1 MAKKMSFKK
10 MSIMKMKYKFAAWIS
25 VTLVLAACQEEISTS
40 DIASSQDGISTSVN
54 TTGLVIHT
62 PAAPQSKVI
71 HGELTEDGTRFDWEK
86 GDKIKVFVTTGENS
100 ESYHCVGVNRN
111 ETSPEGAFEVTFDTQ
126 VTENSW
132 VSEPWTPSVGD
143 KIYAL
148 YPYESSMMK
157 SYYVESKDE
166 YRNLFGVQLGG
177 VTQVGANNTS
187 HLEISDLMVAKPI
200 ELSAEDEIDENGVRN
215 VTMLFA
221 HKLAKVALTV
231 VNNTEKPLDMNALS
245 YVSNLPGDWVSGTM
259 LFDVE
264 TGEPVFINEWGVAHS
279 SISTLNI
286 EDVTLAPGAST
297 VLWTWMPE
305 LDFSAGN
312 ASTPDQMGNT
322 HDERKASILLT
333 TSEGVFRAADVQFS
347 SPFKADL
354 VYKQKFTLTP
364 SKKLDDEYV
373 YVPEMLFPANSNSMV
388 SYYDGEDNVL
398 FRTWEAPVFPVYDL
412 NMRTF
417 DDEAFSPAGGVFVK
431 KSEVAKVKRIELNGF
446 FSSLAGIQAFTN
458 LETLQACL
466 STDNGLMLL
475 RGVDLSGNTNL
486 KNVSIEGLN
495 AEKIDLSMLPLL
507 ESITLTSSETAVI
520 KQVVLGTHPSLTYV
534 DIMCESHLDLTRYST
549 LKKVVAYGST
559 DLGGLNLD
567 ELRIETK
574 NSALVSM
581 PSSITKLCLTS
592 LCPLNAYPVVT
603 HLEVEQYEDD
613 PKYLGLESHIAD
625 FAGLEYLKVN
635 KTDRTIVLGAANA
648 GIDTL
653 IINGL
658 GAANV
663 TGMEYLTALTKLEL
677 RDLTDSF
684 TFTAPDH
691 LPLKEVYLSD
701 CAGDFVFGT
710 GLPLTSFEAYTVGAI
725 TIKGADLLTELIVY
739 ETSGTL
745 NLGSMQALETLKV
758 TSTASKSVIFNYA
771 GTDALSYPALKY
783 FYLSDKSETTFPRT
797 GISGFGDMTENDKRA
812 ALSALLPSLWGLYF
826 YEGYFPDRGY
836 VKFYTGIASFDLTPY
851 STLETFHTRNYYYDG
866 SSTKYMAAS
875 SITISKAQADYW
887 TTNPNYFNI
896 YVYGSSTSKKYNST
910 EANEL
915 INIHQVPVSSVT
927 LDQTSITMEVG
938 DTKTLTATVLPVD
951 ASNKAVTWTSSA
963 PGVASVDDGVVTAW
977 RPGTV
982 TITATAGGQTASCEV
997 TVEGEE
1003 PAYVDLGLSSGTL
1016 WATRNAGASSVEEV
1030 GTYYTWSEHMDVGE
1044 GWAVPTKDQLQELI
1058 SGCTYTSSTY
1068 KGVNGVLLT
1077 SKANSQTLF
1086 IPLGGLLFLKYNVT
1100 SMKDYMYIWSCT
1112 ANEKDASKAY
1122 SACFTTTQS
1131 TLMWVDGN
1139 TEVADYGMPVRPVK
1153 VN

>member
-1 MAKKMSFKK
+1 MVAKKMSFKK

-25 VTLVLAACQEEISTS
+25 VTLALAACQKEEISTP
-40 DIASSQDGISTSVN
+40 DIESSQDGIPSS
-54 TTGLVIHT
+54 GLVIHT

-86 GDKIKVFVTTGENS
+86 GDKIKVFVTTRENS

-111 ETSPEGAFEVTFDTQ
+111 ETGQEGAFEVTFDTQ

-157 SYYVESKDE
+157 SYYVESKGEHRD
-166 YRNLFGVQLGG
+166 LFGVQLGG
-177 VTQVGANNTS
+177 LTQVGGNNTS

-200 ELSAEDEIDENGVRN
+200 ELSVEDEIDENGVRN

-231 VNNTEKPLDMNALS
+231 VNNTEKPLDLNALS

-475 RGVDLSGNTNL
+475 RGVDLSGNTKL

-826 YEGYFPDRGY
+826 YEGYFPDLGY

-963 PGVASVDDGVVTAW
+963 PGVAAVDDGVVTAW

-1030 GTYYTWSEHMDVGE
+1030 GTYYAWSEHMDVGE
-1044 GWAVPTKDQLQELI
+1044 GWAVPTKEQLQELI

-1086 IPLGGLLFLKYNVT
+1086 IPLGGLLFLKSNST
-1100 SMKDYMYIWSCT
+1100 TMENYMFIWSCT
-1112 ANEKDASKAY
+1112 ANEKEASKAY
-1122 SACFTTTQS
+1122 SACFATNPS
-1131 TLMWVDGN
+1131 TYMWVDA
-1139 TEVADYGMPVRPVK
+1139 TIEVAVYGMPVRPVK
-1153 VN
+1153 AY

>member
-1 MAKKMSFKK
+1 MVAKKMSFKK

-25 VTLVLAACQEEISTS
+25 VTLALAACQKEEIFTP
-40 DIASSQDGISTSVN
+40 DIESSQDGIPSS
-54 TTGLVIHT
+54 GLVIHT

-71 HGELTEDGTRFDWEK
+71 HGELTEDGTSFDWEK
-86 GDKIKVFVTTGENS
+86 GDKIKVFVTTGEYS
-100 ESYHCVGVNRN
+100 ESYQCVGVNRN
-111 ETSPEGAFEVTFDTQ
+111 ETGPEGAFEVTFDTQ
-126 VTENSW
+126 ITENSW
-132 VSEPWTPSVGD
+132 VGEPWTPSAGD

-166 YRNLFGVQLGG
+166 FRDLFGVQLGG
-177 VTQVGANNTS
+177 LTQVGGNNTS
-187 HLEISDLMVAKPI
+187 HLEISDVMVAKPI
-200 ELSAEDEIDENGVRN
+200 ELSVEDEIDENGVRN

-231 VNNTEKPLDMNALS
+231 VNNTEEPLDLNALS
-245 YVSNLPGDWVSGTM
+245 YVSNLPDDWVSGTM

-264 TGEPVFINEWGVAHS
+264 TGEPVFINNEWGIAHS

-333 TSEGVFRAADVQFS
+333 TSEGVFCAADVQFS
-347 SPFKADL
+347 SPFEADL
-354 VYKQKFTLTP
+354 VYKQKFTLTQL
-364 SKKLDDEYV
+364 KKLDDDYV
-373 YVPEMLFPANSNSMV
+373 YVPEMLFPANSNSRV

-417 DDEAFSPAGGVFVK
+417 DDENFSPAGGVFVK

-458 LETLQACL
+458 LETLQARL

-507 ESITLTSSETAVI
+507 ESITLTRSETAVI
-520 KQVVLGTHPSLTYV
+520 KQVVLGTHPSLTCV

-592 LCPLNAYPVVT
+592 LCPLNAYPAVT

-613 PKYLGLESHIAD
+613 PEYLGLESHIAD

-635 KTDRTIVLGAANA
+635 ETDRTIVLGAANA

-663 TGMEYLTALTKLEL
+663 TGMGYLTALKRLDL

-691 LPLKEVYLSD
+691 LPLEEVYISD
-701 CAGDFVFGT
+701 CKGDFVFGT

-745 NLGSMQALETLKV
+745 NLGSMQALETLML

-797 GISGFGDMTENDKRA
+797 GISGFGDMTANGKRA

-836 VKFYTGIASFDLTPY
+836 VKFYTGIASFDLTP
-851 STLETFHTRNYYYDG
+851 LQHARD
-866 SSTKYMAAS
+866 
-875 SITISKAQADYW
+875 
-887 TTNPNYFNI
+887 
-896 YVYGSSTSKKYNST
+896 
-910 EANEL
+910 
-915 INIHQVPVSSVT
+915 
-927 LDQTSITMEVG
+927 
-938 DTKTLTATVLPVD
+938 LPH
-951 ASNKAVTWTSSA
+951 
-963 PGVASVDDGVVTAW
+963 P
-977 RPGTV
+977 
-982 TITATAGGQTASCEV
+982 
-997 TVEGEE
+997 
-1003 PAYVDLGLSSGTL
+1003 
-1016 WATRNAGASSVEEV
+1016 
-1030 GTYYTWSEHMDVGE
+1030 
-1044 GWAVPTKDQLQELI
+1044 QL
-1058 SGCTYTSSTY
+1058 
-1068 KGVNGVLLT
+1068 LL
-1077 SKANSQTLF
+1077 
-1086 IPLGGLLFLKYNVT
+1086 
-1100 SMKDYMYIWSCT
+1100 
-1112 ANEKDASKAY
+1112 
-1122 SACFTTTQS
+1122 
-1131 TLMWVDGN
+1131 
-1139 TEVADYGMPVRPVK
+1139 
-1153 VN
+1153 

>member
-1 MAKKMSFKK
+1 MSFKK
-10 MSIMKMKYKFAAWIS
+10 VSIMKMKYKFAAWIS
-25 VTLVLAACQEEISTS
+25 VTLALAACQKEEISTS
-40 DIASSQDGISTSVN
+40 DIASSQDRIPTSVN

-62 PAAPQSKVI
+62 PAAPRSKVI

-86 GDKIKVFVTTGENS
+86 GDIIKVFVTTGNNS
-100 ESYHCVGVNRN
+100 ESYHCVGLNRN
-111 ETSPEGAFEVTFDTQ
+111 ETGPEGAFEVTFDTQ

-132 VSEPWTPSVGD
+132 VSEPWAPSAGD

-166 YRNLFGVQLGG
+166 YRDLFGVQLGG
-177 VTQVGANNTS
+177 VTQVGGNNTS

-200 ELSAEDEIDENGVRN
+200 ELSVEDEIDENGVRN

-231 VNNTEKPLDMNALS
+231 VNSTEKPLDLNALS
-245 YVSNLPGDWVSGTM
+245 YVSNLPDDWVSGTM

-264 TGEPVFINEWGVAHS
+264 TGEPIFIDEWGIAHS
-279 SISTLNI
+279 NISTLNI

-333 TSEGVFRAADVQFS
+333 TSEGVFCAADVQFS
-347 SPFKADL
+347 SPFEADL

-364 SKKLDDEYV
+364 SKKLDDDYV

-388 SYYDGEDNVL
+388 SYYDGEGNEL
-398 FRTWEAPVFPVYDL
+398 FSNWNDPVFPVYDL

-417 DDEAFSPAGGVFVK
+417 DDENFSPAGGVFVK
-431 KSEVAKVKRIELNGF
+431 KSEVENVKRIELNGF

-458 LETLQACL
+458 LETLQARL

-475 RGVDLSGNTNL
+475 RGVDLSGNTKL

-581 PSSITKLCLTS
+581 PSSITKLCLAS
-592 LCPLNAYPVVT
+592 LCPLNAYPAVT
-603 HLEVEQYEDD
+603 RLEVEQYEDD
-613 PKYLGLESHIAD
+613 PEYLGLESHIAD
-625 FAGLEYLKVN
+625 FAGLEYLKVD

-653 IINGL
+653 IINGC
-658 GAANV
+658 GEANV
-663 TGMEYLTALTKLEL
+663 TGMGYLTALTKLDL
-677 RDLTDSF
+677 RNLTDSF

-701 CAGDFVFGT
+701 CKGDFVFGT

-725 TIKGADLLTELIVY
+725 TIKGADLLTELFVY

-745 NLGSMQALETLKV
+745 NLGSMQALETLMV

-826 YEGYFPDRGY
+826 YEGYFPNQGY

-866 SSTKYMAAS
+866 SSAKYMAAS

-910 EANEL
+910 EANTL
-915 INIHQVPVSSVT
+915 INIHQIPVSSVT

-963 PGVASVDDGVVTAW
+963 PGVAAVDDGVVTAW

-1003 PAYVDLGLSSGTL
+1003 PAYVDLGLTSGTL

-1086 IPLGGLLFLKYNVT
+1086 IPLGGMLFLEYNFT
-1100 SMKDYMYIWSCT
+1100 IMENYMYIWSCT
-1112 ANEKDASKAY
+1112 ANEEDDSKAY
-1122 SACFTTTQS
+1122 SACFATTPS
-1131 TLMWVDGN
+1131 TYMWIDATN
-1139 TEVADYGMPVRPVK
+1139 EVAVYGMPVRPVK
-1153 VN
+1153 AD

>member
-1 MAKKMSFKK
+1 
-10 MSIMKMKYKFAAWIS
+10 MKMKYKFAAWIS
-25 VTLVLAACQEEISTS
+25 VTLALAACQEEISTS

-166 YRNLFGVQLGG
+166 SRNLFGVQLGG

-231 VNNTEKPLDMNALS
+231 VNNTEKPLDLNALS

-398 FRTWEAPVFPVYDL
+398 FRTWGAPVFPVYDL

-486 KNVSIEGLN
+486 KNASIEGLN

-691 LPLKEVYLSD
+691 LPLEEVYLSD

-1086 IPLGGLLFLKYNVT
+1086 IPLGGLQFLMT
-1100 SMKDYMYIWSCT
+1100 DSILMKDYMYIWSCT
-1112 ANEKDASKAY
+1112 ANENDNSKAY

>member
-1 MAKKMSFKK
+1 MSFKK

-25 VTLVLAACQEEISTS
+25 VTLALAACQKEEISTP
-40 DIASSQDGISTSVN
+40 DIESSQDGIPSS
-54 TTGLVIHT
+54 GLVIHT

-86 GDKIKVFVTTGENS
+86 GDKIKVFVTTRENS

-111 ETSPEGAFEVTFDTQ
+111 ETGQEGAFEVTFDTQ

-157 SYYVESKDE
+157 SYYVESKGE
-166 YRNLFGVQLGG
+166 YRDLFGVQLGG
-177 VTQVGANNTS
+177 LTQVGGNNTS

-200 ELSAEDEIDENGVRN
+200 ELSVEDEIDENGVRN

-231 VNNTEKPLDMNALS
+231 VNNTEKPLDLNALS

-475 RGVDLSGNTNL
+475 RGVDLSGNTKL

-745 NLGSMQALETLKV
+745 NLGSMQALETLKL

-826 YEGYFPDRGY
+826 YEGYFPDLGY

-896 YVYGSSTSKKYNST
+896 YVYGSSTSKKYNSP
-910 EANEL
+910 EANKL
-915 INIHQVPVSSVT
+915 INIHQIPVSSVT

-963 PGVASVDDGVVTAW
+963 PGVAAVDDGVVTAW

-1030 GTYYTWSEHMDVGE
+1030 GTYYAWSEHMDVGE
-1044 GWAVPTKDQLQELI
+1044 GWAVPTKEQLQELI

-1077 SKANSQTLF
+1077 SKANNQTLF
-1086 IPLGGLLFLKYNVT
+1086 IPLGGMLFLEYNST
-1100 SMKDYMYIWSCT
+1100 TPKNDMYIWSCT
-1112 ANEKDASKAY
+1112 ANEKEASKAY
-1122 SACFTTTQS
+1122 SACFTTNPS
-1131 TLMWVDGN
+1131 TYMFVADYI
-1139 TEVADYGMPVRPVK
+1139 EVAVYGMPVRPVK
-1153 VN
+1153 AD

>member
-1 MAKKMSFKK
+1 
-10 MSIMKMKYKFAAWIS
+10 MKMKYKFAAWIS
-25 VTLVLAACQEEISTS
+25 VTLALAACQEEISTS

-231 VNNTEKPLDMNALS
+231 VNNTEKPLDLNALS

-364 SKKLDDEYV
+364 SKNLDDEYV

-677 RDLTDSF
+677 RDFTDSF

-783 FYLSDKSETTFPRT
+783 FYLSDKSETSFPRT

>member
-1 MAKKMSFKK
+1 
-10 MSIMKMKYKFAAWIS
+10 
-25 VTLVLAACQEEISTS
+25 
-40 DIASSQDGISTSVN
+40 
-54 TTGLVIHT
+54 
-62 PAAPQSKVI
+62 
-71 HGELTEDGTRFDWEK
+71 
-86 GDKIKVFVTTGENS
+86 
-100 ESYHCVGVNRN
+100 
-111 ETSPEGAFEVTFDTQ
+111 
-126 VTENSW
+126 
-132 VSEPWTPSVGD
+132 
-143 KIYAL
+143 
-148 YPYESSMMK
+148 
-157 SYYVESKDE
+157 
-166 YRNLFGVQLGG
+166 
-177 VTQVGANNTS
+177 
-187 HLEISDLMVAKPI
+187 
-200 ELSAEDEIDENGVRN
+200 
-215 VTMLFA
+215 
-221 HKLAKVALTV
+221 
-231 VNNTEKPLDMNALS
+231 
-245 YVSNLPGDWVSGTM
+245 
-259 LFDVE
+259 
-264 TGEPVFINEWGVAHS
+264 
-279 SISTLNI
+279 
-286 EDVTLAPGAST
+286 
-297 VLWTWMPE
+297 
-305 LDFSAGN
+305 
-312 ASTPDQMGNT
+312 
-322 HDERKASILLT
+322 
-333 TSEGVFRAADVQFS
+333 
-347 SPFKADL
+347 
-354 VYKQKFTLTP
+354 
-364 SKKLDDEYV
+364 
-373 YVPEMLFPANSNSMV
+373 
-388 SYYDGEDNVL
+388 
-398 FRTWEAPVFPVYDL
+398 
-412 NMRTF
+412 MRTV

-567 ELRIETK
+567 ELRVETK

-581 PSSITKLCLTS
+581 PSSITKLYLTS
-592 LCPLNAYPVVT
+592 LCPLNAYPAVT

-613 PKYLGLESHIAD
+613 PEYLGLESHIAD

-635 KTDRTIVLGAANA
+635 ETDRTIVLGAANS

-658 GAANV
+658 GEANV
-663 TGMEYLTALTKLEL
+663 TGMGYLTALKKLDL

-691 LPLKEVYLSD
+691 LPLEEVYISD
-701 CAGDFVFGT
+701 CKGDFVFGT

-745 NLGSMQALETLKV
+745 NLGSMQALETLKL

-896 YVYGSSTSKKYNST
+896 YVYGSSTSQKYNSK
-910 EANEL
+910 EANKL
-915 INIHQVPVSSVT
+915 INIHQIPVSSVT

-963 PGVASVDDGVVTAW
+963 PGVAAVDDGVVTAW

-1030 GTYYTWSEHMDVGE
+1030 GTYYAWNEHMDVGE

-1077 SKANSQTLF
+1077 SKANNQTLF
-1086 IPLGGLLFLKYNVT
+1086 IPLGGMLFLEYNST
-1100 SMKDYMYIWSCT
+1100 TPKNDMYIWSCT
-1112 ANEKDASKAY
+1112 ANEKEASKAY
-1122 SACFTTTQS
+1122 SACFTTNPS
-1131 TLMWVDGN
+1131 TYMFVADYI
-1139 TEVADYGMPVRPVK
+1139 EVAVYGMPVRPVK
-1153 VN
+1153 AD

>member
-1 MAKKMSFKK
+1 
-10 MSIMKMKYKFAAWIS
+10 MKMKYKFAAWIS
-25 VTLVLAACQEEISTS
+25 VTLALAACQEEISTS

-231 VNNTEKPLDMNALS
+231 VNNTEKPLDLNALS

>member
-1 MAKKMSFKK
+1 MSFKK

-25 VTLVLAACQEEISTS
+25 VTLALAACQKEEMSTP
-40 DIASSQDGISTSVN
+40 DNASSQDGILTSVN

-86 GDKIKVFVTTGENS
+86 GDKIKVFVTTGEYS
-100 ESYHCVGVNRN
+100 ESYQCVGVNRN
-111 ETSPEGAFEVTFDTQ
+111 ETGPEGAFEVTFDTQ

-157 SYYVESKDE
+157 SYYVESKGEHRD
-166 YRNLFGVQLGG
+166 LFGVQLGG
-177 VTQVGANNTS
+177 VTQVGGNNTS

-200 ELSAEDEIDENGVRN
+200 ELSIEDEIDENGVRN

-221 HKLAKVALTV
+221 HKLAKVALKV
-231 VNNTEKPLDMNALS
+231 VNSTEEPLDLNALS
-245 YVSNLPGDWVSGTM
+245 YVSNLPEDWVSGTM

-373 YVPEMLFPANSNSMV
+373 YVPEMLFPANNNSMV

-475 RGVDLSGNTNL
+475 RGVDLSGNTKL

-495 AEKIDLSMLPLL
+495 AEKIDFSMLPLL

-592 LCPLNAYPVVT
+592 LCPLNAYPAVT
-603 HLEVEQYEDD
+603 RLEVEQYEDD
-613 PKYLGLESHIAD
+613 PEYLGLESHIAD
-625 FAGLEYLKVN
+625 FAGLEYLKVD
-635 KTDRTIVLGAANA
+635 KTDRTIVLGATNA
-648 GIDTL
+648 GIETL
-653 IINGL
+653 IINGC
-658 GAANV
+658 GKANV
-663 TGMEYLTALTKLEL
+663 TGMGYLTALTKLDL

-701 CAGDFVFGT
+701 CKGDFVFGT

-725 TIKGADLLTELIVY
+725 TIKGADLLTELTVY

-745 NLGSMQALETLKV
+745 NLGSMQALETLRV

-826 YEGYFPDRGY
+826 YQGDFPNHGY
-836 VKFYTGIASFDLTPY
+836 VNFYTGIASFDLTPY
-851 STLETFHTRNYYYDG
+851 STLKTFHTRNYYFYDG
-866 SSTKYMAAS
+866 SSTLMATS

-896 YVYGSSTSKKYNST
+896 YVYGSSTSEKYNSP
-910 EANEL
+910 EANKL
-915 INIHQVPVSSVT
+915 INILQIPVSSVT
-927 LDQTSITMEVG
+927 LDQTSINMEVG
-938 DTKTLTATVLPVD
+938 DKKTLTATVLPVD
-951 ASNKAVTWTSSA
+951 ASNKTVTWTSSA
-963 PGVASVDDGVVTAW
+963 PSVAAVDDGVVTAW

-1044 GWAVPTKDQLQELI
+1044 GRAVPTKDQLQELI

-1086 IPLGGLLFLKYNVT
+1086 IPLGGLLFLRSNST
-1100 SMKDYMYIWSCT
+1100 IMEDYMYIWSCT
-1112 ANEKDASKAY
+1112 ANEEDDSKAY
-1122 SACFTTTQS
+1122 SACFTTTPS
-1131 TLMWVDGN
+1131 TYMWVDATN
-1139 TEVADYGMPVRPVK
+1139 EVAVYGMPVRPVK
-1153 VN
+1153 AD

>member
-1 MAKKMSFKK
+1 MSFKK

-25 VTLVLAACQEEISTS
+25 VTLALAACQKEEISTS
-40 DIASSQDGISTSVN
+40 DNASSQDGIHTS
-54 TTGLVIHT
+54 GLVIHT

-86 GDKIKVFVTTGENS
+86 GDKIKVFVVTTGEYS
-100 ESYHCVGVNRN
+100 ESYQCVGVNRN
-111 ETSPEGAFEVTFDTQ
+111 ETGPEGAFEVTFDTQ

-231 VNNTEKPLDMNALS
+231 VNNTEKPLDLNALS

-567 ELRIETK
+567 ELRVETK

-581 PSSITKLCLTS
+581 PSSITKLYLTS
-592 LCPLNAYPVVT
+592 LCPLNAYPAVT

-613 PKYLGLESHIAD
+613 PEYLGLESHIAD

-635 KTDRTIVLGAANA
+635 ETDRTIVLGAANS

-658 GAANV
+658 GEANV
-663 TGMEYLTALTKLEL
+663 TGMGYLTALKKLDL

-691 LPLKEVYLSD
+691 LPLEEVYISD
-701 CAGDFVFGT
+701 CKGDFVFGT

-745 NLGSMQALETLKV
+745 NLGSMQALETLKL

-896 YVYGSSTSKKYNST
+896 YVYGSSTSQKYNSK
-910 EANEL
+910 EANKL
-915 INIHQVPVSSVT
+915 INIHQIPVSSVT

-963 PGVASVDDGVVTAW
+963 PGVAAVDDGVVTAW

-1030 GTYYTWSEHMDVGE
+1030 GTYYAWNEHMDVGE

-1077 SKANSQTLF
+1077 SKANNQTLF
-1086 IPLGGLLFLKYNVT
+1086 IPLGGMLFLEYNST
-1100 SMKDYMYIWSCT
+1100 TPKNDMYIWSCT
-1112 ANEKDASKAY
+1112 ANEKEASKAY
-1122 SACFTTTQS
+1122 SACFTTNPS
-1131 TLMWVDGN
+1131 TYMFVADYI
-1139 TEVADYGMPVRPVK
+1139 EVAVYGMPVRPVK
-1153 VN
+1153 AD

>member
-1 MAKKMSFKK
+1 
-10 MSIMKMKYKFAAWIS
+10 MKYKFAAWIS
-25 VTLVLAACQEEISTS
+25 VTLALAACQKEEISTP
-40 DIASSQDGISTSVN
+40 DIESSQDGIPSS
-54 TTGLVIHT
+54 GLVIHT

-71 HGELTEDGTRFDWEK
+71 HGELTEDGTSFDWEK
-86 GDKIKVFVTTGENS
+86 GDKIKVFVVTTGENS
-100 ESYHCVGVNRN
+100 ESYQCVGVNRN
-111 ETSPEGAFEVTFDTQ
+111 ETGPEGAFEVTFDTQ

-132 VSEPWTPSVGD
+132 VSEPWTPSAGD

-166 YRNLFGVQLGG
+166 YRDLFGVQLGG
-177 VTQVGANNTS
+177 LTQVGGNNTS
-187 HLEISDLMVAKPI
+187 HLEISDVMVAKPI
-200 ELSAEDEIDENGVRN
+200 ELSDEDEIDENGVRN

-231 VNNTEKPLDMNALS
+231 VNNTEEPLDLNALS
-245 YVSNLPGDWVSGTM
+245 YVSNLPDDWVSGTM

-264 TGEPVFINEWGVAHS
+264 TGEPVFINNEWGIAHS

-312 ASTPDQMGNT
+312 ANTPDQMGNT

-333 TSEGVFRAADVQFS
+333 TSEGVFCAADVQFS
-347 SPFKADL
+347 SPFEADL

-364 SKKLDDEYV
+364 SKKLDDDYV

-388 SYYDGEDNVL
+388 FYYDGEGNKL
-398 FRTWEAPVFPVYDL
+398 FCNGMAPVFPVYDL

-417 DDEAFSPAGGVFVK
+417 GDEDFSRAGGVFVK
-431 KSEVAKVKRIELNGF
+431 KSEVENVKRIELDGF

-458 LETLQACL
+458 LETLQARL

-475 RGVDLSGNTNL
+475 RGVDLSGNTKL
-486 KNVSIEGLN
+486 KNVSIEGMN

-507 ESITLTSSETAVI
+507 ESITLTKSETAVI

-574 NSALVSM
+574 NSDLVSM
-581 PSSITKLCLTS
+581 PSSITKLCLAS
-592 LCPLNAYPVVT
+592 LCPLNAYPAVT

-613 PKYLGLESHIAD
+613 PEYLGLESHIAD

-635 KTDRTIVLGAANA
+635 GTDRTIVLGAANA

-663 TGMEYLTALTKLEL
+663 TGMGYLTALKRLDL

-691 LPLKEVYLSD
+691 LPLEEVYISD
-701 CAGDFVFGT
+701 CKGDFVFGT

-745 NLGSMQALETLKV
+745 NLGSMQALETLKL
-758 TSTASKSVIFNYA
+758 TSIASKSVIFNYA

-783 FYLSDKSETTFPRT
+783 FYLSDESETTFPRT
-797 GISGFGDMTENDKRA
+797 GISGFGDMTANDKRA
-812 ALSALLPSLWGLYF
+812 VLSALLPSLWGLYF

-866 SSTKYMAAS
+866 SSIKYMAAS

-910 EANEL
+910 EANKL
-915 INIHQVPVSSVT
+915 INIHQIPVSSVT

-963 PGVASVDDGVVTAW
+963 PGVATVDDGVVTAW

-1003 PAYVDLGLSSGTL
+1003 PAYVDMGLTSGTL

-1086 IPLGGLLFLKYNVT
+1086 IPLGGMLFLEYNST
-1100 SMKDYMYIWSCT
+1100 TPKNDMYIWSCT

-1122 SACFTTTQS
+1122 SACFTTNPS
-1131 TLMWVDGN
+1131 TYMFVADYI
-1139 TEVADYGMPVRPVK
+1139 EVAVYGMPVRPVK
-1153 VN
+1153 AD

>member
-1 MAKKMSFKK
+1 MSFKK

-25 VTLVLAACQEEISTS
+25 VTLALAACQKEEISIP
-40 DIASSQDGISTSVN
+40 DIESSQDGIPTS
-54 TTGLVIHT
+54 GLVIHT

-86 GDKIKVFVTTGENS
+86 GDKIKVFVTTGEYS
-100 ESYHCVGVNRN
+100 ESYQCVGVNRN
-111 ETSPEGAFEVTFDTQ
+111 ETGPEGAFEVTFDTQ

-132 VSEPWTPSVGD
+132 VSDPWTPSAGD

-157 SYYVESKDE
+157 SYYVESKGE
-166 YRNLFGVQLGG
+166 YRDLFGVQLGG
-177 VTQVGANNTS
+177 LTQVGGNNTS
-187 HLEISDLMVAKPI
+187 HLEISDVMVAKPI
-200 ELSAEDEIDENGVRN
+200 ELSVEDEIDENGVRN

-231 VNNTEKPLDMNALS
+231 VNSTEDPLDLNALS
-245 YVSNLPGDWVSGTM
+245 CVSNLPDDWVSGTM

-417 DDEAFSPAGGVFVK
+417 DDENFSPAGGVFVK

-458 LETLQACL
+458 LETLQARL

-475 RGVDLSGNTNL
+475 RGVDLSGNTKL

-507 ESITLTSSETAVI
+507 ESITLTRSETAVI

-549 LKKVVAYGST
+549 LKKVIAYGST

-592 LCPLNAYPVVT
+592 LCPLNTYPVVT
-603 HLEVEQYEDD
+603 HLEVDQYEDD

-625 FAGLEYLKVN
+625 FAGLEYLKVD

-663 TGMEYLTALTKLEL
+663 TGMGYLTALKRLDL

-691 LPLKEVYLSD
+691 LPLEEVYISD
-701 CAGDFVFGT
+701 CKGDFVFGT

-725 TIKGADLLTELIVY
+725 TIKGADL
-739 ETSGTL
+739 GTL
-745 NLGSMQALETLKV
+745 AN
-758 TSTASKSVIFNYA
+758 F
-771 GTDALSYPALKY
+771 
-783 FYLSDKSETTFPRT
+783 R
-797 GISGFGDMTENDKRA
+797 GIM
-812 ALSALLPSLWGLYF
+812 
-826 YEGYFPDRGY
+826 
-836 VKFYTGIASFDLTPY
+836 
-851 STLETFHTRNYYYDG
+851 
-866 SSTKYMAAS
+866 
-875 SITISKAQADYW
+875 
-887 TTNPNYFNI
+887 
-896 YVYGSSTSKKYNST
+896 
-910 EANEL
+910 
-915 INIHQVPVSSVT
+915 
-927 LDQTSITMEVG
+927 
-938 DTKTLTATVLPVD
+938 
-951 ASNKAVTWTSSA
+951 
-963 PGVASVDDGVVTAW
+963 
-977 RPGTV
+977 
-982 TITATAGGQTASCEV
+982 
-997 TVEGEE
+997 
-1003 PAYVDLGLSSGTL
+1003 
-1016 WATRNAGASSVEEV
+1016 
-1030 GTYYTWSEHMDVGE
+1030 
-1044 GWAVPTKDQLQELI
+1044 
-1058 SGCTYTSSTY
+1058 
-1068 KGVNGVLLT
+1068 
-1077 SKANSQTLF
+1077 
-1086 IPLGGLLFLKYNVT
+1086 
-1100 SMKDYMYIWSCT
+1100 
-1112 ANEKDASKAY
+1112 
-1122 SACFTTTQS
+1122 
-1131 TLMWVDGN
+1131 
-1139 TEVADYGMPVRPVK
+1139 
-1153 VN
+1153 

>member
-1 MAKKMSFKK
+1 
-10 MSIMKMKYKFAAWIS
+10 MSIMKMKYKFVAWIS
-25 VTLVLAACQEEISTS
+25 VTLALAACQKEEMSTH
-40 DIASSQDGISTSVN
+40 DNASSQDGILTS
-54 TTGLVIHT
+54 GLVIHT
-62 PAAPQSKVI
+62 PAAPQSKVS

-86 GDKIKVFVTTGENS
+86 GDKIKVFVTTGEYS
-100 ESYHCVGVNRN
+100 ESYQCVGVNRN
-111 ETSPEGAFEVTFDTQ
+111 ETGPEGAFEVTFDTQ

-157 SYYVESKDE
+157 SYYVESKGE

-200 ELSAEDEIDENGVRN
+200 ELSVEDEIDENGVRN

-231 VNNTEKPLDMNALS
+231 VNSTEDPLDLNALS
-245 YVSNLPGDWVSGTM
+245 YVSNLPDDWVSGTM

-264 TGEPVFINEWGVAHS
+264 TGEPIFIDEWGVAHS

-347 SPFKADL
+347 SPFEADL
-354 VYKQKFTLTP
+354 VYKQKFTLTQ

-458 LETLQACL
+458 LETLQATL

-475 RGVDLSGNTNL
+475 RGVDLSGNTKL

-495 AEKIDLSMLPLL
+495 AERIDLSMLPLL

-520 KQVVLGTHPSLTYV
+520 KQVVLGTHPSLTNV

-581 PSSITKLCLTS
+581 PSSITKLCLAS
-592 LCPLNAYPVVT
+592 LCPLNAYPAVT
-603 HLEVEQYEDD
+603 HLEVVQYEDD
-613 PKYLGLESHIAD
+613 PEYLGLESHIAD

-635 KTDRTIVLGAANA
+635 ETDRTIVLGAANA
-648 GIDTL
+648 GIKTL
-653 IINGL
+653 IINGC
-658 GAANV
+658 GEANV
-663 TGMEYLTALTKLEL
+663 TGMGYLTALKKLDL

-691 LPLKEVYLSD
+691 LPLKDVYLSN

-826 YEGYFPDRGY
+826 YQGDFPNHGY
-836 VKFYTGIASFDLTPY
+836 VNFYTGIASFDLTPY
-851 STLETFHTRNYYYDG
+851 STLKTFHTRNYYFYDG
-866 SSTKYMAAS
+866 SSTLMAAS

-910 EANEL
+910 EANYL
-915 INIHQVPVSSVT
+915 INIHQIPVSSVT

-938 DTKTLTATVLPVD
+938 DKKTLTATVLPVD

-982 TITATAGGQTASCEV
+982 TITATAADG
-997 TVEGEE
+997 
-1003 PAYVDLGLSSGTL
+1003 
-1016 WATRNAGASSVEEV
+1016 RN
-1030 GTYYTWSEHMDVGE
+1030 Y
-1044 GWAVPTKDQLQELI
+1044 
-1058 SGCTYTSSTY
+1058 
-1068 KGVNGVLLT
+1068 
-1077 SKANSQTLF
+1077 F
-1086 IPLGGLLFLKYNVT
+1086 
-1100 SMKDYMYIWSCT
+1100 
-1112 ANEKDASKAY
+1112 
-1122 SACFTTTQS
+1122 
-1131 TLMWVDGN
+1131 
-1139 TEVADYGMPVRPVK
+1139 
-1153 VN
+1153 